1 MSTSNQSLAA
11 TAAILS
17 HFLLSCIQCH
27 AQLSAT
33 FYDDTC
39 PDALNT
45 IRATIRQAISEEL
58 RMAAS
63 LIRLHFHDCFVLVS
77 CDASILLDDAPS
89 IESEK
94 TAVPNLGS
102 ARGFGII
109 EDVKREV
116 EESCPGVVSCADIL
130 AVTARDASVA
140 VGGPSWIVK
149 LGRRDS
155 TSANKTLANTDI
167 SGPFDSL
174 NKLISR
180 FANKGFST
188 RDMVALSGFTAMEQ
202 TSMLILQALDCPP
215 EGENE
220 NLAHIDLVTP
230 NELDNNY
237 FKNLVDKKSLLQSD
251 QVLFNGGSTDSIVSE
266 YSNSPRAFSSD
277 FAAAMIKMGDINP
290 LAGLWK
296 CELVLPVCIFGT

>member
-45 IRATIRQAISEEL
+45 IRATIRQAISEEP

-63 LIRLHFHDCFVLVS
+63 LIHLHFHDCFVLVS

-109 EDVKREV
+109 EDVKR
-116 EESCPGVVSCADIL
+116 
-130 AVTARDASVA
+130 
-140 VGGPSWIVK
+140 GGRE
-149 LGRRDS
+149 L
-155 TSANKTLANTDI
+155 
-167 SGPFDSL
+167 
-174 NKLISR
+174 SR
-180 FANKGFST
+180 GGF
-188 RDMVALSGFTAMEQ
+188 L
-202 TSMLILQALDCPP
+202 C
-215 EGENE
+215 
-220 NLAHIDLVTP
+220 
-230 NELDNNY
+230 
-237 FKNLVDKKSLLQSD
+237 
-251 QVLFNGGSTDSIVSE
+251 
-266 YSNSPRAFSSD
+266 
-277 FAAAMIKMGDINP
+277 
-290 LAGLWK
+290 
-296 CELVLPVCIFGT
+296 